1 MFDDANRRVVLGLG
15 LSAIIMLDG
24 SAPRVSFAKESPAK
38 TDHPAALK
46 GKGNTDKKGSIPAGA
61 SGKDSDR
68 IDTRITVQPHRP
80 ALKPTTIKSLVPGSP
95 RSFRLSRSLPSG
107 GVVRNA
113 IGARVPARENLGG
126 PHFPISVHSPA
137 AGRTGNAVVAPNLK
151 PIVRPTALNS
161 GAINGTT
168 QIRGSVPSSIGGPG
182 RAVAGING
190 TTIRPKH

>member
-1 MFDDANRRVVLGLG
+1 MGQRCRLASPRR
-15 LSAIIMLDG
+15 
-24 SAPRVSFAKESPAK
+24 PPAK
-38 TDHPAALK
+38 TNHPAALR
-46 GKGNTDKKGSIPAGA
+46 GKGNTGENPKGGIPAGS

-68 IDTRITVQPHRP
+68 IDTRVTVQPHGP

-95 RSFRLSRSLPSG
+95 RSYRSSRPQPSG

-113 IGARVPARENLGG
+113 IGARVPARENLGR
-126 PHFPISVHSPA
+126 PNFPISVHSPA
-137 AGRTGNAVVAPNLK
+137 VGRTGNAVVTPNAK
-151 PIVRPTALNS
+151 PFVRPPAPNS

-168 QIRGSVPSSIGGPG
+168 QMRRASGPSSIGGPA